1 MTARIVVDGT
11 EVPNGARVPV
21 GATPVNVR
29 IVAEGY
35 ESQSFQLTRTSKRER
50 AVVLR
55 RKN

>member
-1 MTARIVVDGT
+1 MIARIVVDGT
-11 EVPNGARVPV
+11 EVPNGARIPV

-35 ESQSFQLTRTSKRER
+35 ESESFQLTRTSKRER